1 MRRRA
6 GGMHSMAGMSQQWK
20 RFTSWFGGKSRAAQI
35 GLGCAALIAL
45 CACGST
51 TNAGVTATSTHA
63 ARTATPKPS
72 SGPAVLG
79 GSGQAFI
86 DRYGPLTSQSDLSAG
101 DLHFRQYPGVA
112 LDFLIVDLG
121 KRLADTPGDNN
132 AASIVVAA
140 PPDQK
145 WTMTEARTQCGAF
158 LPADAKMGQSV
169 PVPAGHAVDYI
180 YHSDTLAHVFAAA
193 AFQDAQQ
200 NSVPPGTFDVLYLYA
215 SANATDQIVACDL
228 ELGSQQTT

>member
-1 MRRRA
+1 MLRQ
-6 GGMHSMAGMSQQWK
+6 GGGYTVLARTAVVRGAMVLCAVILLGIMGA
-20 RFTSWFGGKSRAAQI
+20 
-35 GLGCAALIAL
+35 GCAADA
-45 CACGST
+45 ST
-51 TNAGVTATSTHA
+51 SAGA
-63 ARTATPKPS
+63 TATPKPS

-86 DRYGPLTSQSDLSAG
+86 DRYGPLTSQSDASAG
-101 DLHFRQYPGVA
+101 DLHFLQYPGVA

-145 WTMTEARTQCGAF
+145 WTMSEARTQCGAF
-158 LPADAKMGQSV
+158 LPADAKMAQSV

-180 YHSDTLAHVFAAA
+180 YHSDTLAHVFAAS
-193 AFQDAQQ
+193 AFQDAHQ

-215 SANATDQIVACDL
+215 SANATDQVAACDL